1 MKLPETLEGCHEL
14 IRELLSQVLSLTEEV
29 NRLRAE
35 MNQNSGNSSKP
46 SSSDGFR
53 KKVVL
58 PKKKGKKSGGQI
70 GHKGHTLEMVAEAD
84 EVVAL
89 VPDRCEC
96 GESLSGVPRKLA
108 ARRQVFDLP
117 EQALYVREYQ
127 SYECRCPKC
136 RSVIYQPFPPEVSAP
151 VQYGSGVKALV
162 TLLNTKFHLS
172 RQRTSELFLD
182 LYGYSINDQTQ
193 EQALAQA
200 DERLEPVEA
209 EIKAQVAA
217 SAVVHAD
224 ETGVRTAGKLHWVH
238 TSSTVDYTYVYGHEK
253 RGREA
258 LEKTS
263 LLPNYSG
270 ILVHDCW
277 APYFSLDNTQHALCG
292 AHLVRELQ
300 GLKENGSRWAIRMQR
315 LLFTLHQKTQQDTAW
330 RLTPEDPLW
339 RRYDLICK
347 SADKEEPPPIKNLR
361 GKPRQSKGRNLYNRL
376 CKFKSAVLLFAT
388 QTGVPFTNNQAERD
402 IRPLKVKQKNAGC
415 FRTKTGLDRYCR
427 IYSFLSTL
435 RKHNRNALD
444 ELIALFEG
452 KNSFFPL
459 LRMGT

>member
-1 MKLPETLEGCHEL
+1 MELPQTLEGCHEL
-14 IRELLSQVLSLTEEV
+14 IRELMAQVLSLSEEV
-29 NRLRAE
+29 KRLRAQLD
-35 MNQNSGNSSKP
+35 QNSGNSSKP

-53 KKVVL
+53 KKIVL
-58 PKKKGKKSGGQI
+58 PKKKGKGKKSGGQV

-89 VPDRCEC
+89 IPDRCEC
-96 GESLSGVPRKLA
+96 GESLAGVEPQLA

-117 EQALYVREYQ
+117 VQALYVREYQ

-136 RSVIYQPFPPEVSAP
+136 RSVIYQPFPKEVSSP

-162 TLLNTKFHLS
+162 ALLNTKFHLS
-172 RQRTSELFLD
+172 WQRTSELFLD
-182 LYGYSINDQTQ
+182 LYGYSINDHTQ
-193 EQALAQA
+193 EQALSQA
-200 DERLEPVEA
+200 YERLAPVEA

-238 TSSTVDYTYVYGHEK
+238 SSSTADYTYVYGHEK

-258 LEKTS
+258 LGEAS
-263 LLPNYSG
+263 ILPGYSG
-270 ILVHDCW
+270 TLVHDCW
-277 APYFSLDNTQHALCG
+277 APYFSFEHIRHALCG

-300 GLKENGSRWAIRMQR
+300 GLKENGSRWAARMQR
-315 LLFTLHQKTQQDTAW
+315 LLFTLHQKIQTEPTWQ
-330 RLTPEDPLW
+330 LTPEDPFW

-347 SADKEEPPPIKNLR
+347 SANKEEPPPIKNLR

-376 CKFKSAVLLFAT
+376 SKFKSAVLLFAT
-388 QTGVPFTNNQAERD
+388 QTDVPFTNNQAERD

-415 FRTKTGLDRYCR
+415 FRTKIGLDRFCR

-435 RKHNRNALD
+435 RKRNRNALNALTD
-444 ELIALFEG
+444 LFEG

-459 LRMGT
+459 LST